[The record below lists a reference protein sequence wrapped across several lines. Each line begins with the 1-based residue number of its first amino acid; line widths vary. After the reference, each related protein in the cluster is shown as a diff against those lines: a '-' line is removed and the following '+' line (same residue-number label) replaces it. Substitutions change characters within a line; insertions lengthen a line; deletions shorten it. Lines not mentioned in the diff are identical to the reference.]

1 MPYTPVGWSG
11 TVTGVA
17 VTPVVALELPNSLV
31 PTIVNVYDVPV
42 VSPVTV
48 HGLPQ
53 HVCVKVFEEASV
65 AVTTYVACAPFSLPS
80 VNVTVTAVPVSA
92 AGAALTEFG
101 WSGEAPI
108 VMPVSVTADAGPV
121 PSLFCRGR
129 GRGTRVQPGADAA
142 GQKRAG
148 TGRGGERRGG
158 VRGRAGQQ
166 GLRART
172 DAVR

>member
-31 PTIVNVYDVPV
+31 PTIVNVYCVPV

-53 HVCVKVFEEASV
+53 HVCVNVFEELSV
-65 AVTTYVACAPFSLPS
+65 PVTTYVACAPFSLPS
-80 VNVTVTAVPVSA
+80 VKVTVTAVPVSA
-92 AGAALTEFG
+92 AGAALMECG
-101 WSGEAPI
+101 WSGRAPI

-121 PSLFCRGR
+121 PSAFCRGR
-129 GRGTRVQPGADAA
+129 GGARAQPRADAA
-142 GQKRAG
+142 TGETGGARGA
-148 TGRGGERRGG
+148 GRGR
-158 VRGRAGQQ
+158 Q
-166 GLRART
+166 GLRVRT

>member
-1 MPYTPVGWSG
+1 M
-11 TVTGVA
+11 
-17 VTPVVALELPNSLV
+17 
-31 PTIVNVYDVPV
+31 NVYDVPV

-142 GQKRAG
+142 GQKRAIAL
-148 TGRGGERRGG
+148 TGSKT
-158 VRGRAGQQ
+158 Q
-166 GLRART
+166 T
-172 DAVR
+172 AVWFVQPVPHPFGDLHCRSVI